1 MNTVSKKKGKKML
14 YMIPSVFLILILV
27 FMLGK
32 ATLGALEKMLDSRAK
47 RKEAEKELFYMQKRY
62 EDLQRKVG
70 YLETEKGTEDAI
82 RSKFNVAKDGE
93 KVFVITEDM
102 NTNTSDIFSDENGLF
117 DKFLDMIHRWF
128 KD

>member
-14 YMIPSVFLILILV
+14 YMIPSVFLIVILV